1 MDLTRGSPEHERLER
16 ELKTR
21 HKVLINREIEAAKR
35 LESLQPEQMS
45 FQDIELLFRK
55 LGK

>member
-45 FQDIELLFRK
+45 FQDIELLVRK